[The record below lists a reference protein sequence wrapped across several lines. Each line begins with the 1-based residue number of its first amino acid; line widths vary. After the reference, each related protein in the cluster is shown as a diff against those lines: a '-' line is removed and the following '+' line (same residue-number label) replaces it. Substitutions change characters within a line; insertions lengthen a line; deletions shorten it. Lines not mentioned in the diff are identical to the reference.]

1 MQEKQQQRLI
11 PKFDDKENKK
21 LNKSIKELSSEMT
34 LELKDCQKILKEII
48 NDKTDEDDIN
58 INNINNKQIKQNMKQ
73 NIITKINDFT
83 KKFKLNQ
90 ELYNNKFNHFVIDEE
105 ITNKS
110 FSTKKNEENN
120 SNDFLS
126 TQENNSQLRRRD
138 QDLTNLLNSVNELA
152 QIFKDM
158 QTLVMEQG
166 TILDRI
172 DYNIDI
178 ASTNVSKG
186 KKNITKADK
195 YSVELVQERYS
206 QIFGT
211 DQVAPKEDVDVYCYH
226 VDYDTQ
232 DGCYYG
238 HYFAGGGGMPWIAD
252 RRIESASRSDDGTEI
267 YLYEYYIRAGIMEDK
282 SIYTYGKDVG
292 SPLGEEAAATYY
304 ENIKNTNINNWHV
317 KDEIFEKY
325 KDQLVKFKSTFKLDT
340 NGNYYW
346 VSTEPVK

>member
-11 PKFDDKENKK
+11 PKFDDEENKK

-48 NDKTDEDDIN
+48 NDKTDEDDI
-58 INNINNKQIKQNMKQ
+58 NINNKQIKQNMKQ

-178 ASTNVSKG
+178 ASTNISKG

-195 YSVELVQERYS
+195 YMKNNCFRNVIIILIVI
-206 QIFGT
+206 IF
-211 DQVAPKEDVDVYCYH
+211 
-226 VDYDTQ
+226 
-232 DGCYYG
+232 
-238 HYFAGGGGMPWIAD
+238 
-252 RRIESASRSDDGTEI
+252 IEALLI
-267 YLYEYYIRAGIMEDK
+267 ILK
-282 SIYTYGKDVG
+282 
-292 SPLGEEAAATYY
+292 
-304 ENIKNTNINNWHV
+304 
-317 KDEIFEKY
+317 IF
-325 KDQLVKFKSTFKLDT
+325 
-340 NGNYYW
+340 
-346 VSTEPVK
+346 

>member
-1 MQEKQQQRLI
+1 MYQQ
-11 PKFDDKENKK
+11 
-21 LNKSIKELSSEMT
+21 
-34 LELKDCQKILKEII
+34 LKDCQKILKEII
-48 NDKTDEDDIN
+48 SDKTDEEDNIN
-58 INNINNKQIKQNMKQ
+58 ISNKQIKQNMKQ

-195 YSVELVQERYS
+195 YMKNNCFRNVIIILIVI
-206 QIFGT
+206 IF
-211 DQVAPKEDVDVYCYH
+211 
-226 VDYDTQ
+226 
-232 DGCYYG
+232 
-238 HYFAGGGGMPWIAD
+238 
-252 RRIESASRSDDGTEI
+252 IEALLI
-267 YLYEYYIRAGIMEDK
+267 ILK
-282 SIYTYGKDVG
+282 
-292 SPLGEEAAATYY
+292 
-304 ENIKNTNINNWHV
+304 
-317 KDEIFEKY
+317 IF
-325 KDQLVKFKSTFKLDT
+325 
-340 NGNYYW
+340 
-346 VSTEPVK
+346 

>member
-11 PKFDDKENKK
+11 PKFDDEENKK
-21 LNKSIKELSSEMT
+21 LNKSIKELSAEMT

-195 YSVELVQERYS
+195 YMKNNCFRNVIIILIVI
-206 QIFGT
+206 IF
-211 DQVAPKEDVDVYCYH
+211 
-226 VDYDTQ
+226 
-232 DGCYYG
+232 
-238 HYFAGGGGMPWIAD
+238 
-252 RRIESASRSDDGTEI
+252 IEALLI
-267 YLYEYYIRAGIMEDK
+267 ILK
-282 SIYTYGKDVG
+282 
-292 SPLGEEAAATYY
+292 
-304 ENIKNTNINNWHV
+304 
-317 KDEIFEKY
+317 IF
-325 KDQLVKFKSTFKLDT
+325 
-340 NGNYYW
+340 
-346 VSTEPVK
+346 